1 MPDGWIGFDA
11 ARIEQLIDAI
21 IAMMQSKGAIAVT
34 ERELEQVADAE
45 GASLIEMIVATAVMV
60 DRARRRVAH

>member
-1 MPDGWIGFDA
+1 MNDWIGFDA

-21 IAMMQSKGAIAVT
+21 MAMMQRKGVIAVT

-45 GASLIEMIVATAVMV
+45 AASMPEMIIAVAVMV
-60 DRARRRVAH
+60 DRARRRVAN